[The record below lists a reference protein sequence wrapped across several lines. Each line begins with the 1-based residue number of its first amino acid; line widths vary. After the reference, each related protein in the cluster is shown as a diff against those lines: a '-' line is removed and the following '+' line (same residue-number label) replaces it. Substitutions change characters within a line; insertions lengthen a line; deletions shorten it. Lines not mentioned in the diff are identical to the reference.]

1 MLKLKDFIEKSNSSI
16 QIMNDRAMILE
27 IPDIST
33 DEIKSLLSNSL
44 LEREVAY
51 FEGYS
56 SQNAIQVWLEN
67 KEGYDHE

>member
-1 MLKLKDFIEKSNSSI
+1 MIKLKDFIERSNSSI
-16 QIMNDRAMILE
+16 LIMNDRAMILE
-27 IPDIST
+27 IPDTSI
-33 DEIKSLLSNSL
+33 DEIESLLSDSL

-67 KEGYDHE
+67 KQG